1 MLKAPVFTGAF
12 YFSSHSIL
20 NFTPFT
26 WPVRFPHEPQKKTAN
41 MKTEV
46 QTSQVMRQARL
57 RLHITQ
63 FTLSRR
69 VGCSESQI
77 TKIETGRT
85 EPAQWL
91 KEAIA
96 RELNIQTWE
105 VGV

>member
-1 MLKAPVFTGAF
+1 
-12 YFSSHSIL
+12 
-20 NFTPFT
+20 
-26 WPVRFPHEPQKKTAN
+26 

-46 QTSQVMRQARL
+46 KTSQVMRQARL

-77 TKIETGRT
+77 TKIETGRSV
-85 EPAQWL
+85 PDGPL
-91 KEAIA
+91 KQRIA
-96 RELNIQTWE
+96 KVLGIRTWE

>member
-1 MLKAPVFTGAF
+1 
-12 YFSSHSIL
+12 
-20 NFTPFT
+20 
-26 WPVRFPHEPQKKTAN
+26 

-46 QTSQVMRQARL
+46 QTGRVMREARL
-57 RLHITQ
+57 RLRITQ

-96 RELNIQTWE
+96 RELNIHSWE

>member
-1 MLKAPVFTGAF
+1 
-12 YFSSHSIL
+12 
-20 NFTPFT
+20 
-26 WPVRFPHEPQKKTAN
+26 

-46 QTSQVMRQARL
+46 KTSQVMREARL

-77 TKIETGRT
+77 PKIETGRC
-85 EPAQWL
+85 EPHLLL
-91 KEAIA
+91 KERIA
-96 RELNIQTWE
+96 EVLGIRTWE